1 MASGAQG
8 AVSAEDGAA
17 GSDARRWQAGNHVGD
32 QPGDEDNTTP
42 SSPPARAPPD
52 HLPRGSPA
60 GLRPFSRSFCPP
72 SFLVTHTDWHGWD
85 MCMLHP

>member
-32 QPGDEDNTTP
+32 QPGDEDNTT
-42 SSPPARAPPD
+42 SSPPPAQAPP
-52 HLPRGSPA
+52 
-60 GLRPFSRSFCPP
+60 
-72 SFLVTHTDWHGWD
+72 
-85 MCMLHP
+85 